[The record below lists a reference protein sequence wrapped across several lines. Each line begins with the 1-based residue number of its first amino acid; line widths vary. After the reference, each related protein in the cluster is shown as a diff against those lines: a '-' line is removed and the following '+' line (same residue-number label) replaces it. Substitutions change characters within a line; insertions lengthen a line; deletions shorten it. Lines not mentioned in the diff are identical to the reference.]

1 MWVRGDGR
9 LVLVRACGQW
19 HQEFAKE
26 GVGDIDKDV
35 SYNHVLWFN
44 TFLIRTQMDGKYCI
58 GILYLFFIRV
68 MPSTLESSRRNSVGN
83 HLSSFEEGIEET
95 VKWYLENQEWMDHVT
110 SGEYQKYYEEMY
122 CK

>member
-9 LVLVRACGQW
+9 LVLVRACGLW
-19 HQEFAKE
+19 HQGFAKE

-58 GILYLFFIRV
+58 GILYLFFICV
-68 MPSTLESSRRNSVGN
+68 MPSILESCRRNWVGS
-83 HLSSFEEGIEET
+83 HLFSLRKVSR
-95 VKWYLENQEWMDHVT
+95 KQ
-110 SGEYQKYYEEMY
+110 
-122 CK
+122 

>member
-9 LVLVRACGQW
+9 LVLVRVCGLW

-58 GILYLFFIRV
+58 GILYLFFICV
-68 MPSTLESSRRNSVGN
+68 MPSILESCRRNWVGS
-83 HLSSFEEGIEET
+83 HLSSLRR
-95 VKWYLENQEWMDHVT
+95 VSRKQ
-110 SGEYQKYYEEMY
+110 
-122 CK
+122 